1 MFFNTY
7 FNYLQAA
14 VKKYG
19 GRPDV
24 AGFSF
29 TNQKLVASTGG
40 SDLSIPLKYNV
51 YMYRVL
57 GTWGF
62 APEAKSWIEM
72 RNFHHKKMVTDKSF
86 VPSIPGTVLDVWW
99 KTLSAAGRQ
108 ESMWE
113 IWHVY
118 WTNKKG
124 LYTVYSNL
132 PNREGLA
139 INRKEVG
146 LHQGASDP
154 RPEDPLCTKWSEDY
168 IKFPKV
174 PVKIGYNGKVEKEPE
189 F

>member
-1 MFFNTY
+1 MRIRARSQILDRNAKFPPQKDGDRQVFRTINTWDRTGC
-7 FNYLQAA
+7 L
-14 VKKYG
+14 VEDPICG
-19 GRPDV
+19 GETGIDV
-24 AGFSF
+24 G
-29 TNQKLVASTGG
+29 
-40 SDLSIPLKYNV
+40 DLACIL
-51 YMYRVL
+51 
-57 GTWGF
+57 
-62 APEAKSWIEM
+62 E
-72 RNFHHKKMVTDKSF
+72 
-86 VPSIPGTVLDVWW
+86 
-99 KTLSAAGRQ
+99 
-108 ESMWE
+108 
-113 IWHVY
+113 
-118 WTNKKG
+118 G